1 MKLIVIST
9 PHFFNGEADVIF
21 SLMEE
26 GLEILHL
33 RKPEGKEE
41 ELRQLL
47 KQIPN
52 CYHNR
57 IVLHDAFNLAK
68 EFPVRGIHLNSRNG
82 EIPDYFTGS
91 ISRSCHNLEEVKN
104 SLNEKNLYHYVF
116 LSPIFDSISKEGY
129 SSGFPINTLVKAKE
143 KGILT
148 SKVFALGGIDP
159 TNITQIKT
167 LGFGG
172 AAVLGFLWGKYPTL
186 LDKKQLTNRFK
197 LLKYSI
203 TK

>member
-26 GLEILHL
+26 GLEIFHL

-47 KQIPN
+47 KQIPDR
-52 CYHNR
+52 YHNR

-68 EFPVRGIHLNSRNG
+68 EFQVKGIHLNSRNR

-91 ISRSCHNLEEVKN
+91 VSRSCHTLEEVIN
-104 SLNEKNLYHYVF
+104 SSNEKVLYNYVF
-116 LSPIFDSISKEGY
+116 LSPIFNSISKEGY
-129 SSGFPINTLVKAKE
+129 VSGFPTSTLAKAKE

-148 SKVFALGGIDP
+148 SKVIALGGIDI
-159 TNITQIKT
+159 TNITQIKA

-186 LDKKQLTNRFK
+186 SDKKQLTERFK
-197 LLKYSI
+197 LLRDSI

>member
-9 PHFFNGEADVIF
+9 PHFFNGEADVVF

-26 GLEILHL
+26 GLEIFHL
-33 RKPEGKEE
+33 RKPEGKEVE
-41 ELRQLL
+41 IRQLL
-47 KQIPN
+47 KQVPTG
-52 CYHNR
+52 YHNR

-68 EFPVRGIHLNSRNG
+68 EFPVGGIHLNSRNR

-91 ISRSCHNLEEVKN
+91 VSRSCHTLEEVK
-104 SLNEKNLYHYVF
+104 SALNKRDLYNYVF
-116 LSPIFDSISKEGY
+116 LSPIFNSISKEGY
-129 SSGFPINTLVKAKE
+129 GSNFSTSTLVKAKE

-148 SKVFALGGIDP
+148 SQVFALGGIDRS
-159 TNITQIKT
+159 NIIQIKT

-186 LDKKQLTNRFK
+186 SDKKQITERFQ
-197 LLKYSI
+197 LLRDSI